1 MDLAALVVAR
11 VRARE
16 MWLAQGAV
24 LALEQWVAGLAVSR
38 VLDQGQEVQGALR
51 AALVPEE
58 LVGTLPLAQ
67 VRVWEMLLAQ

>member
-1 MDLAALVVAR
+1 
-11 VRARE
+11 
-16 MWLAQGAV
+16 
-24 LALEQWVAGLAVSR
+24 LAVSR

-67 VRVWEMLLAQ
+67 VRVWEMLLAQEAVRA